1 MNKSKDLKKAFNEL
15 VGKMNMNPQ
24 RWNIIYEWSN
34 GRTRD
39 LNEFTES
46 ELINV
51 VQHLRKLWEAKPQ
64 SEKAQLE
71 QMQTMRK
78 KFYSFCH
85 LLNWTK
91 NDRLDYKRI
100 NNWLKNKSTYK
111 KPIDD
116 HNFNELVYLVTQ
128 ITMVYKSQ
136 GNAKV

>member
-1 MNKSKDLKKAFNEL
+1 
-15 VGKMNMNPQ
+15 MNPQ

-39 LNEFTES
+39 LNDYTED
-46 ELINV
+46 ELTNV
-51 VQHLRKLWEAKPQ
+51 VQYLRKLWEAKPQ
-64 SEKAQLE
+64 SEKVQLE

-85 LLNWTK
+85 LLNWKK
-91 NDRLDYKRI
+91 NGRLDYKRI
-100 NNWLKNKSTYK
+100 NNWLKKSSTYK

-116 HNFNELVYLVTQ
+116 HNFNELAFLVTQ

-136 GNAKV
+136 GNAKI